1 MQNIFKENRF
11 DELKKYIDTFDKQK
25 IFFVVDAGSFELS
38 GAKEFIEKRLQ
49 LSTDAIFSD
58 FNPNPEIE
66 DLKKGIQLF
75 KANDYEL
82 IVAIGGGSALDMAKL
97 ISIMAHQ
104 DESLEQITKGKAS
117 IKNKKT
123 ELLAIPTTAG
133 TGAEAT
139 AFSVLYIGK
148 VKYSVAN
155 PSILPNAVYLS
166 SEFSMSAPA
175 YLTAS
180 TGLDAFSQAIESLWS
195 VGANEES
202 EAYSLEAIDL
212 VWKNLKKAVLDNDT
226 EAKSKMQE
234 AAFLAG
240 KAINITKTTAPH
252 ALSYAFTSYYNIP
265 HGHAVCISLPFFFEY
280 NYNVTDKDCTDKRG
294 SQDVKQRIDK
304 IFKLLNTDIEHITEV
319 LTNFFNEIKVNIDIP
334 NLITDFNPDLIIR
347 NVNLE
352 RLSNNP
358 RRLEEQDM
366 MSFLGGKR

>member
-1 MQNIFKENRF
+1 MQELFIENHF
-11 DELKKYIDTFDKQK
+11 DELKSYIESIDKQK
-25 IFFVVDAGSFELS
+25 IFLVIDKGSYQIS
-38 GAKEFIEKRLQ
+38 GAKKFIEKRLQ

-58 FNPNPEIE
+58 FNSNPEIK
-66 DLKKGIQLF
+66 DLEKGIELF
-75 KANDYEL
+75 KSAKYEL
-82 IVAIGGGSALDMAKL
+82 IIAIGGGSVLDMAKL
-97 ISIMAHQ
+97 ISLMSHQ
-104 DESLEQITKGKAS
+104 TALISSITKGES
-117 IKNKKT
+117 PIKNTKT

-148 VKYSVAN
+148 VKYSVAS
-155 PSILPNAVYLS
+155 PYILPDSVYLS

-195 VGANEES
+195 VSANEES

-265 HGHAVCISLPFFFEY
+265 HGHAVCLSLAFFLEY
-280 NYNVTDKDCTDKRG
+280 NYKLSDKDCTDPRG
-294 SQDVKQRIDK
+294 AQHVKQRINK
-304 IFKLLNTDIEHITEV
+304 IIKILDVDINDVDATLDPFYESIGINTKISSLIKDFDSKLIV
-319 LTNFFNEIKVNIDIP
+319 G
-334 NLITDFNPDLIIR
+334 

-358 RRLEEQDM
+358 RQIDEQTILN
-366 MSFLGGKR
+366 FFNN